1 MSQNIERAELHRALW
16 KIANDLRGSVD
27 GWDFKQYV
35 LGIMFYR
42 FISENL
48 TEYLDSDLAE
58 GESGYPSMSNVD
70 VAANP
75 EEIQDVVREK
85 GFFILP
91 EHLFE
96 NVRARANLNNEN
108 LNEELQEV
116 FRSIEASATGVLLE
130 EDNKIR
136 GLFDDL
142 DVNSN
147 KLGSTVSKRN
157 GLLLKLLNEV
167 GNFKLGRYAESHN
180 DTFGD
185 AYEYLMGM
193 YASSAG
199 KSGGEYYT
207 PQSVSELLAHIAV
220 DGKKTVNK
228 VYDSAD
234 ASDVQIIEAEA
245 DIIRRAFDAY
255 LSKVSMEQFTQDI
268 TDEGVL
274 NRDGK
279 PFSPETPRSWL
290 KREAYTGTLT
300 LGRFH
305 TPNLGEHAVTNGGV
319 APMYR
324 VENAIPAIINTDTF
338 AAVQAERKRR
348 RDAGAH
354 ANWSIPTSCFTS
366 KLTCSICGKNYAR
379 SGKRST
385 ADKVNYVWMC
395 RTRRDGVKRTGG
407 RTCTNKTIPEATLK
421 DVCCEVLGLDEF
433 SPDVF
438 EQQIERITMAT
449 PNRITFNLHDGHVI
463 DREWQS
469 QQRLK
474 AWTPERRKAWSE
486 YQKAQWAKK
495 RAVATADGEVA

>member
-1 MSQNIERAELHRALW
+1 MAHMKQIVAPQRAATHLKVAAYARISFETERSPKSLSLQISHYSTL
-16 KIANDLRGSVD
+16 IQSTP
-27 GWDFKQYV
+27 GWDYAGVFADS
-35 LGIMFYR
+35 GISGTTTNRPQFQAMLASARAGEIDVILTKSISR
-42 FISENL
+42 FARN
-48 TEYLDSDLAE
+48 TVDLLK
-58 GESGYPSMSNVD
+58 
-70 VAANP
+70 
-75 EEIQDVVREK
+75 VVRELNSL
-85 GFFILP
+85 GV
-91 EHLFE
+91 EVRFE
-96 NVRARANLNNEN
+96 KEN
-108 LNEELQEV
+108 LSTTTADGEFMLTLL
-116 FRSIEASATGVLLE
+116 ASFAQ
-130 EDNKIR
+130 
-136 GLFDDL
+136 
-142 DVNSN
+142 
-147 KLGSTVSKRN
+147 
-157 GLLLKLLNEV
+157 
-167 GNFKLGRYAESHN
+167 AESEQLSANVKWRVQQQFQQGLANGFH
-180 DTFGD
+180 
-185 AYEYLMGM
+185 M
-193 YASSAG
+193 YGYS
-199 KSGGEYYT
+199 
-207 PQSVSELLAHIAV
+207 
-220 DGKKTVNK
+220 N
-228 VYDSAD
+228 SAD

-255 LSKVSMEQFTQDI
+255 LAKVSMEQFTQDI

-305 TPNLGEHAVTNGGV
+305 TPNLGEHAVTNDGV

-324 VENAIPAIINTDTF
+324 VENAIPAIINTETF

-421 DVCCEVLGLDEF
+421 DVCCAVLGLDEF

-449 PNRITFNLHDGHVI
+449 PNRITFHLHNGRVI

-495 RAVATADGEVA
+495 RAAATAQGEVA